1 MGQTFTNRTMRS
13 IARFCFSFSAIVL
26 FTSSVYA
33 QCFINPR
40 IKKITANISSTIK
53 SYMEFKPVD
62 YATNP
67 TKKYPLLIYIGGT
80 GEMFQQPGGSDQDL
94 CPILN
99 YSMPWRMNVGHFPDK
114 VKDASGTEYSY
125 LVMMPFVTKWEQ
137 QYSIDPGA
145 VIDYALQAYPNRID
159 VSRIYLTGMSR
170 GTDNI
175 MGYITGSAASAKRI
189 AAVVPVANCFPANVG
204 TTFYN
209 QQVKNIDSG
218 NVRVWGI
225 SCTGDVPCTETYIKN
240 WVKSIDSLKP
250 GNAIFTTATLSCDDG
265 PGGSHHYAWN
275 HGYDP
280 SYRAAPGNKNVYEW
294 MIQYSKNGAGN
305 PPPPPPPPPTSCSTI
320 TVTGGSNFIK
330 VKGLIAPV
338 ATVQIFNNSW
348 ATVYNQAF
356 TNSPDSI
363 LVSSLPTGLYHVNV
377 NFYTSAWSLI
387 CNKTTDFTVGGS
399 EPPPPPPPPP
409 PPTTGPDC
417 SKIVVSTTSSAIN
430 LSGLIA
436 PVINVQV
443 FNSNWSTA
451 YNRTFT
457 NSPNN
462 LSIPLA
468 AGTYQVKVVFNNAQW
483 AFVCEKMQAATVGAV
498 AGGASPLEN
507 SVEIANQMNQRTIGT
522 HMSVAPNP
530 FINSVTLTI
539 GSERNEPATISIIDL
554 SGRTIAQR
562 SVSLQTGVNRVSMD
576 GMSGYKT
583 GTYMIRLSTSRS
595 VENLRVIKQ

>member
-1 MGQTFTNRTMRS
+1 
-13 IARFCFSFSAIVL
+13 
-26 FTSSVYA
+26 
-33 QCFINPR
+33 
-40 IKKITANISSTIK
+40 
-53 SYMEFKPVD
+53 MEFKPVD
-62 YATNP
+62 YNTNP

-94 CPILN
+94 CPVLN

-125 LVMMPFVTKWEQ
+125 FVVMPFVTKWEQ

-145 VIDYALQAYPNRID
+145 VIDYVLQAYPNRID
-159 VSRIYLTGMSR
+159 INRIYLTAMSR

-175 MGYITGSAASAKRI
+175 MGYISGSANSAKRI

-204 TTFYN
+204 TSFYN

-218 NVRVWGI
+218 NVRMWGI
-225 SCTGDVPCTETYIKN
+225 SCTGDIPCTETYIKN
-240 WVKSIDSLKP
+240 WVKHVDSLKK
-250 GNAIFTTATLSCDDG
+250 GNAIFTYATLSCDDG

-280 SYRAAPGNKNVYEW
+280 DYRTPASGNKNVYEW
-294 MIQYSKNGAGN
+294 MIQYSKTGSN
-305 PPPPPPPPPTSCSTI
+305 PPPPPPPPPTTQPSCTTI
-320 TVTGGSNFIK
+320 VVSGGSNFIK

-363 LVSSLPTGLYHVNV
+363 LVSNLPTGLYHVNV
-377 NFYTSAWSLI
+377 NFYTSSWSLI
-387 CNKTTDFTVGGS
+387 CNKTTDFTVGGTT
-399 EPPPPPPPPP
+399 EPPPPPPPP

-417 SKIVVSTTSSAIN
+417 SKIVISTTTTAIN
-430 LSGLIA
+430 LTGLTA
-436 PVINVQV
+436 PVISVQV

-457 NSPNN
+457 NSPGN

-468 AGTYQVKVVFNNAQW
+468 AGTYQVKVVFNNASW
-483 AFVCEKMQAATVGAV
+483 AFVCEKMQAATVGVVTA
-498 AGGASPLEN
+498 ASPLEN
-507 SVEIANQMNQRTIGT
+507 AVEMANQMNQRTIGT

-530 FINSVTLTI
+530 FMNSLTLTI
-539 GSERNEPATISIIDL
+539 GSERNEPATISVIDL
-554 SGRTIAQR
+554 SGRMVSQK
-562 SVSLQTGVNRVSMD
+562 SVSLQTGVNRISMD

-583 GTYMIRLSTSRS
+583 GTYMIRLSTSRN